1 MTSQQRYS
9 SQLRDSNTEHWAR
22 KTALWL
28 IWIGFVCYTLWLAP
42 LDRPETWEIARKL
55 VTLQWQAINAY
66 LLAIFWLM
74 GVWPMI
80 YACLMFADGRM
91 QPFRAWTYFIGSNFT
106 GVICLLPYLLF
117 RRRCASFEGYKDN
130 WLEILDQRTTGV
142 MLLLAAIGLIAYA
155 LIVGNWQ
162 AFVQQ
167 FQTQA
172 FTHLITLD
180 FCLMCLVFPITTLFE
195 DDMAK
200 RGVYSRSVFWRVA
213 LVPLFGP
220 LFYLCWRPALSTT
233 RASHPKPAELVNQ
246 A

>member
-1 MTSQQRYS
+1 MTSDQNCNS
-9 SQLRDSNTEHWAR
+9 SQEHWAR
-22 KTALWL
+22 RTALWL
-28 IWIGFVCYTLWLAP
+28 IWVGFVCYTLWLAP
-42 LDRPETWEIARKL
+42 LDRPETWEIGRRL
-55 VTLQWQAINAY
+55 VTLQWQDINAY

-91 QPFRAWTYFIGSNFT
+91 QPFRAWPYFVGSNFT

-117 RRRCASFEGYKDN
+117 RRRNASFEGNKDW
-130 WLEILDQRTTGV
+130 WLEVLDQQRTGI
-142 MLLLAAIGLIAYA
+142 MLLLTAIGLIAYA
-155 LIVGNWQ
+155 LIAGDWQ

-167 FQTQA
+167 FQRQA

-180 FCLMCLVFPITTLFE
+180 FCLMCLIFPITTLLE
-195 DDMAK
+195 DDMAR

-220 LFYLCWRPALSTT
+220 LLYLCWRPALPIAKSSQSRIAT
-233 RASHPKPAELVNQ
+233 V
-246 A
+246 